1 MHLKAAV
8 GHAGFVEVD
17 SNPNFLR
24 EAMAM
29 PYPAIADGKVQL
41 SDEPGL
47 GIEPD
52 VKKLI
57 DLQVKH
63 YF

>member
-8 GHAGFVEVD
+8 GQAGFVEVD
-17 SNPNFLR
+17 SNPNLLR

-29 PYPAIADGKVQL
+29 PYPVISDGMVLL
-41 SDEPGL
+41 SNEPGL
-47 GIEPD
+47 GIVPE
-52 VKKLI
+52 I
-57 DLQVKH
+57 NRIMDLQVKH

>member
-1 MHLKAAV
+1 MHLKAAI

-29 PYPAIADGKVQL
+29 PYPSIEEGKVLL

-47 GIEPD
+47 GIAPD
-52 VKKLI
+52 LKQLI
-57 DLQVKH
+57 DFQIKH